1 MKRDHPREKRLQVN
15 VRMIRAIPLLILGSI
30 LMRAVGCTP
39 DHLMSTFD
47 PVGPVAAE
55 QKKVWDYV
63 FWAMAFVFVTLLP
76 VLLYMSIKFRRKDG
90 DPIPPQIHGN
100 RNLEILW
107 TILPIIILAVVA
119 VPTLN
124 VLKYVLE
131 PPSGSM
137 QVNVTGHQWWWE
149 FEYPELELRTAN
161 ELYIPIG
168 KPVQFNLQSKDVIH
182 SFWVPKLGG
191 KMDAIPT
198 RTNVMWY
205 QADVASPPE
214 GFYGQCMEFCGTSH
228 ANMKFRVHAVD
239 AGAFDEWVQGQK
251 EPGPATEELS
261 ELAAQGKDHFENLDF
276 TATYADGTVTKQRCA
291 YCHTVEGLSISGA
304 RTGPNLTHLASR
316 KMLLSAIVEN
326 NADNLSGWL
335 NNPQAMKPGVLM
347 PNPTLSVEQT
357 TALVEYLQSLK

>member
-1 MKRDHPREKRLQVN
+1 
-15 VRMIRAIPLLILGSI
+15 MIRAIPLLILGSMI
-30 LMRAVGCTP
+30 IAAVGCTP
-39 DHLMSTFD
+39 EHLMSTFD

-76 VLLYMSIKFRRKDG
+76 VLLYMSIKFKRKDG
-90 DPIPPQIHGN
+90 DPIPAQTHGN
-100 RNLEILW
+100 RNLEIVW
-107 TILPIIILAVVA
+107 TILPILVLAVAA

-131 PPSGSM
+131 PPANSM

-149 FEYPELELRTAN
+149 FEYPELGVRTAN
-161 ELYIPIG
+161 ELVIPIG
-168 KPVQFNLQSKDVIH
+168 QPVQFNLQSKDVIH

-205 QADVASPPE
+205 QADVASPVE

-228 ANMKFRVHAVD
+228 ANMKFRVHAVASDEFD
-239 AGAFDEWVQGQK
+239 AWVQGQK
-251 EPGPATEELS
+251 EPGPTADALTELG
-261 ELAAQGKDHFENLDF
+261 AQGKDHFENLDF
-276 TATYADGTVTKQRCA
+276 TATYTDGTVSKQRCA
-291 YCHTVEGLSISGA
+291 YCHTVEGLGISGA

-316 KMLLSAIVEN
+316 NTLLSALVDN
-326 NADNLSGWL
+326 NAENLASWL
-335 NNPQAMKPGVLM
+335 DNPQAMKPGSRM
-347 PNPTLSVEQT
+347 PNPTLTDEQT
-357 TALVEYLQSLK
+357 IALVEYLQSLK